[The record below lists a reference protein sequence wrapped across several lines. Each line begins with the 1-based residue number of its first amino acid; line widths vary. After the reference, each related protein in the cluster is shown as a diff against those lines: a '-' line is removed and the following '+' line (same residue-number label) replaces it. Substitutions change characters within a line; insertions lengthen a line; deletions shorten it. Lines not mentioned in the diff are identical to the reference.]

1 MEMVTITLNEFKALY
16 HIKVEME
23 VRNEMQQEFDELRDA
38 LQLQIDDLKAQLQEK
53 EAQLEEKE
61 EAIKSKSDV
70 IGYWFDRAVKA
81 ENALKALQDELDAC
95 PATNIA

>member
-53 EAQLEEKE
+53 EANLDAKE
-61 EAIKSKSDV
+61 ASIM
-70 IGYWFDRAVKA
+70 YWCNRAVKA
-81 ENALKALQDELDAC
+81 QNALKALQDELDAC
-95 PATNIA
+95 PTTEIG